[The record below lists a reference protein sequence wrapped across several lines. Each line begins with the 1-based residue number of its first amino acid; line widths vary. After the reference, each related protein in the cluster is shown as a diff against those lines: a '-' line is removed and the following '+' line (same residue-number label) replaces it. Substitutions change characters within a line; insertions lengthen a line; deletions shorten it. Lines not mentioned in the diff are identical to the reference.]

1 MLITDALTEY
11 VKDRFTLKQRYDMT
25 LAASQGA
32 DAVQRREELHQKHQ
46 DLEERQAK
54 LLEAVER
61 DLLDASIVRRRQKEI
76 LVTQQKVRK
85 ELEALT
91 ATDGIN
97 DLPSFQVI
105 LGLTKALPNLPKA
118 DVRKLLEYLTGS
130 IKLDPRKRLLVI
142 SWRLGGESWYRVPRF
157 RGGPGRNI
165 DRFHAFVLERLPEY
179 RLQT

>member
-61 DLLDASIVRRRQKEI
+61 DLLDASVVRRRQKDI
-76 LVTQQKVRK
+76 LVAQQKIRK
-85 ELEALT
+85 ELEAFS
-91 ATDGIN
+91 ATDGTSA
-97 DLPSFQVI
+97 LPSFQAI
-105 LGLTKALPNLPKA
+105 LALTKALPNVSK
-118 DVRKLLEYLTGS
+118 DHIRKLLEYLAGS
-130 IKLDPRKRLLVI
+130 IKIDPRKRLLVI
-142 SWRLGGESWYRVPRF
+142 TWRLGGESWYRLPQF
-157 RGGPGRNI
+157 RGGPGRKVE
-165 DRFHAFVLERLPEY
+165 DFRRFVVNNAKSY
-179 RLQT
+179 RI